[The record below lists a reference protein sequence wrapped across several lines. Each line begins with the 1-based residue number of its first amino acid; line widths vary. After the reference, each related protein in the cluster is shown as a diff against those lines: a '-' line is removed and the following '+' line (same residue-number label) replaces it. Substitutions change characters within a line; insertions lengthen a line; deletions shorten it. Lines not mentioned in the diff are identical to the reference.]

1 MGPLQKGR
9 HRATAGLW
17 SGRPPGRQAHGAGSD
32 GPHQEAAHGG
42 RGRPAAVLNDM
53 VWLRQ
58 VFLHASAARGID
70 APLQVLDR
78 ARLKRAAHAGA
89 RLRGRASS
97 VADKTALNSSES
109 SAWSKF
115 HPLRETGV
123 MVARCK

>member
-1 MGPLQKGR
+1 M
-9 HRATAGLW
+9 
-17 SGRPPGRQAHGAGSD
+17 
-32 GPHQEAAHGG
+32 
-42 RGRPAAVLNDM
+42 LNDM

-89 RLRGRASS
+89 RLSGRASS
-97 VADKTALNSSES
+97 VADKTALNPSES
-109 SAWSKF
+109 SPCSKF
-115 HPLRETGV
+115 HRLRETGV

>member
-1 MGPLQKGR
+1 
-9 HRATAGLW
+9 
-17 SGRPPGRQAHGAGSD
+17 
-32 GPHQEAAHGG
+32 
-42 RGRPAAVLNDM
+42 M

-78 ARLKRAAHAGA
+78 ARPAAAHSGA

-97 VADKTALNSSES
+97 VADKTALNPNES

-123 MVARCK
+123 MLARCK